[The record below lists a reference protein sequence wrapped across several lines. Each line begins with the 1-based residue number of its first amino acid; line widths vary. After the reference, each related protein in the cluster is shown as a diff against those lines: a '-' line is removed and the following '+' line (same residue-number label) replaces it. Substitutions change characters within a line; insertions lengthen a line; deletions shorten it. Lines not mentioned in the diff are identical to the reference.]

1 MLKIVELD
9 KKFNKNKLKLISI
22 KDKFKKFTVR
32 IMKKIN
38 KEYTQFSEYYKDSFN
53 KCYFQAYKVF

>member
-38 KEYTQFSEYYKDSFN
+38 KEYT
-53 KCYFQAYKVF
+53 